1 MANTNISTIDLR
13 DDGRVSQQQLLE
25 NSINPS
31 SAFDQQAMYL
41 EDGMEEGE
49 EEQEDEDVKLMFE
62 NTGTKSVVVFAI
74 NEFESDR
81 EEEICTVEAGMM
93 KWWDGGQTER
103 TWIIRDVNG

>member
-49 EEQEDEDVKLMFE
+49 EE
-62 NTGTKSVVVFAI
+62 
-74 NEFESDR
+74 
-81 EEEICTVEAGMM
+81 
-93 KWWDGGQTER
+93 
-103 TWIIRDVNG
+103 

>member
-1 MANTNISTIDLR
+1 
-13 DDGRVSQQQLLE
+13 
-25 NSINPS
+25 
-31 SAFDQQAMYL
+31 
-41 EDGMEEGE
+41 
-49 EEQEDEDVKLMFE
+49 MFE

-103 TWIIRDVNG
+103 TWIIRDLNG